1 MDGLMRGGDVLL
13 ARNLSSES
21 TATAL
26 TRRIDTEL
34 GLALRVGEGEGEGG
48 GGGKGTIE

>member
-1 MDGLMRGGDVLL
+1 MDGWTNEGGDVLL

-34 GLALRVGEGEGEGG
+34 GLALGVGEGEGGVP
-48 GGGKGTIE
+48 